1 MHLCNI
7 DSNKVVLDR
16 EADRDSQADAWL
28 TICAHSIIFSCWTRT
43 LDLVE
48 TYLLR
53 NQIPFLRIDGE
64 ILLSKRQ
71 KILDDFAEPASRE
84 RVMLMTTG
92 TGAFG

>member
-1 MHLCNI
+1 VSPN
-7 DSNKVVLDR
+7 
-16 EADRDSQADAWL
+16 
-28 TICAHSIIFSCWTRT
+28 SIIFSCWTRT

-48 TYLLR
+48 IYLGR

-71 KILDDFAEPASRE
+71 KILDRFAEPDCRE